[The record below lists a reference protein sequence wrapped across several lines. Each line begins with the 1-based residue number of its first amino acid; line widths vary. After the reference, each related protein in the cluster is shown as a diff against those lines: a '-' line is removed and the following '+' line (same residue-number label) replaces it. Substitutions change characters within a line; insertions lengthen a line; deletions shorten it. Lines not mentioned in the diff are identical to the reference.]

1 MENINNS
8 RNIKIYDF
16 FLIDMNIDS
25 INSIN
30 NLTRNSINDYNTFS
44 QKNYK
49 IENLMITE
57 HDIQIYKIL
66 LYKKI
71 IILKNICDVIA
82 CGGKIKLKKIIN
94 IEKLLIFLFSF
105 INNKNFNNIQE
116 IKNYEKKFQMKNT
129 FFYIFYLKMMIFLL
143 KNNIIKYQFCEVLF
157 GIQFFYYINNLNNDS
172 LFFIDLLINEY
183 FKIEDINLK
192 NNEINDFF
200 YNIISFLMNYIIKNK
215 NENKKTFYSFI
226 RDLNIFKI
234 LGLLNLEKTI
244 SIDLKNIIFTFL
256 SECLSYNLIFNHMEY
271 LNLIIKK
278 IIINPPK
285 KSNIFFINNIFK
297 LFKEI
302 HLKETENIIR
312 DKITEGIIFCGNKNN
327 NPQIIFDKIFL
338 KRNFSIAFS
347 FLPYDISNIQ
357 ILFSLCKKNNKEI
370 FSIILEKNNL
380 IFRTKDNPIIIIAT
394 EIKQNNKY
402 FICLRYNIERILIF
416 NNITIDI
423 YFDNKL
429 KSHSINLKIENDNLS
444 IFLDFQKQIINNY
457 EKLNEIVHFKG
468 ELNSIVLINEQLNQ
482 NLLNN
487 LENQLNDDQFNIQ
500 KEYYGFEKKN
510 KLNAINNNEKYP
522 SIYLNINSAK
532 IYNFLT
538 KEKNKNNYNY
548 ILFKKNSI
556 IEWFLS
562 NDGISF
568 ITLILEYFYN
578 LIFNSKKFE
587 FEKEM

>member
-1 MENINNS
+1 M
-8 RNIKIYDF
+8 IK
-16 FLIDMNIDS
+16 
-25 INSIN
+25 
-30 NLTRNSINDYNTFS
+30 
-44 QKNYK
+44 
-49 IENLMITE
+49 
-57 HDIQIYKIL
+57 
-66 LYKKI
+66 
-71 IILKNICDVIA
+71 
-82 CGGKIKLKKIIN
+82 
-94 IEKLLIFLFSF
+94 
-105 INNKNFNNIQE
+105 
-116 IKNYEKKFQMKNT
+116 
-129 FFYIFYLKMMIFLL
+129 
-143 KNNIIKYQFCEVLF
+143 
-157 GIQFFYYINNLNNDS
+157 
-172 LFFIDLLINEY
+172 
-183 FKIEDINLK
+183 
-192 NNEINDFF
+192 
-200 YNIISFLMNYIIKNK
+200 
-215 NENKKTFYSFI
+215 
-226 RDLNIFKI
+226 
-234 LGLLNLEKTI
+234 
-244 SIDLKNIIFTFL
+244 
-256 SECLSYNLIFNHMEY
+256 
-271 LNLIIKK
+271 
-278 IIINPPK
+278 
-285 KSNIFFINNIFK
+285 
-297 LFKEI
+297 
-302 HLKETENIIR
+302 
-312 DKITEGIIFCGNKNN
+312 
-327 NPQIIFDKIFL
+327 FL
-338 KRNFSIAFS
+338 KRNFSISFS

-487 LENQLNDDQFNIQ
+487 LENQLNDAQFNIQ